1 MRKNIQFLH
10 SKLAI
15 CERSFLM
22 ESIVHKIIYFFLSY
36 KKHIGYVV
44 VSACMLSMLYL
55 KYYQKKRCSPYHL
68 AHVCYTKWIQ
78 NKEEL
83 SIEQLLP
90 LLKKHPELAKKYDAL
105 IAQVLLSEGVRSETE
120 AVLGRLIARN
130 QSTLPS
136 YYQLSYVAQCMLRK
150 DFDAALDVS
159 LQLKEKAN
167 PDSYLYGL
175 NLIHIASIYRA
186 LGDVEQEKYAW
197 NAVYDFLQ
205 DSKNDPKGIKKELN
219 KLYRQENTSFCEYLS
234 AHCL

>member
-1 MRKNIQFLH
+1 MD
-10 SKLAI
+10 
-15 CERSFLM
+15 
-22 ESIVHKIIYFFLSY
+22 SIVYRIIYFFLSY
-36 KKHIGYVV
+36 KRYIGYVV
-44 VSACMLSMLYL
+44 ISAFMLSILYL
-55 KYYQKKRCSPYHL
+55 KYYQKKQYSPYHM

-78 NKEEL
+78 NREET

-105 IAQVLLSEGVRSETE
+105 IAQVLLTERAASETE
-120 AVLGRLIARN
+120 AVLGRLIVRN
-130 QSTLPS
+130 QSALPS

-186 LGDVEQEKYAW
+186 MGDVEQEKYAW
-197 NAVYDFLQ
+197 NAIYDFLQ
-205 DSKNDPKGIKKELN
+205 DSSNDPKGIKKEIN

-234 AHCL
+234 THCL

>member
-1 MRKNIQFLH
+1 
-10 SKLAI
+10 
-15 CERSFLM
+15 M

-36 KKHIGYVV
+36 RKYIGYVV
-44 VSACMLSMLYL
+44 VGAFMLSMVYL
-55 KYYQKKRCSPYHL
+55 KYYHKKQYSPYHI
-68 AHVCYTKWIQ
+68 AHVSYTKWIQ
-78 NKEEL
+78 NREES
-83 SIEQLLP
+83 SIQKLLP

-105 IAQVLLSEGVRSETE
+105 IAQVLLTERVMPETE

-130 QSTLPS
+130 QSALPR
-136 YYQLSYVAQCMLRK
+136 YYQLSYVAQCILRK

-159 LQLKEKAN
+159 LQLKEKAEPN
-167 PDSYLYGL
+167 SYLYGL

-186 LGDVEQEKYAW
+186 MGNEEQEKYAW

-205 DSKNDPKGIKKELN
+205 DSTNDPKGIKKEIN